1 MGIYTSGIR
10 YREVPDYAAMIP
22 ANEAYDAAFGCAHIL
37 ADCQANDMALFESSI
52 YSDMNEVMALQEGYQ
67 VVNENAFTDVL
78 KKIGEMFKKLIA
90 KIKGIF
96 KAFIAKLGGFA
107 KNGKDLV
114 KKYEKQILKYSNWK
128 DFKVSKIRKPKSGG
142 TSGDIK
148 SQIMTLFKVD
158 KNDGY
163 NVNTINRY
171 KLNLSKGTNE
181 DDVYTPFSKWTTHQ
195 SLKDAETDD
204 IKLEILKTYV
214 SLGGKTYSGDWK
226 DFSTEMTDAL
236 YEDEDTI
243 DGDDDKVSSSTFTSA
258 WVKGVL
264 VDDDKWIDAAEKM
277 NKNLDKWINGIID
290 DINKTHDNLVKQIKD
305 NDPSYVTRADHD
317 FGGSSVKVGKSY
329 SRSKNAMDFTKSDE
343 TEHTLAASIPDAD
356 WDDTPKSIK
365 QYYEDISNNN
375 AHNLKS
381 GTGSK
386 NSGDKINVQN
396 GIQSQIVQKGIQ
408 NMQRVASCEQEV
420 VTKVTSEYMAQ
431 VKFAIAQAKKLWTSA
446 AAWSSTEHK
455 EAYEY
460 YDALGECA
468 AEQVYQNFEAIRG

>member
-128 DFKVSKIRKPKSGG
+128 DFKVSKIRKPKKNNN
-142 TSGDIK
+142 DIK
-148 SQIMTLFKVD
+148 ASIMAVFKVSKD
-158 KNDGY
+158 KGY
-163 NVNTINRY
+163 ETSAGDRY
-171 KLNLSKGTNE
+171 KL
-181 DDVYTPFSKWTTHQ
+181 DYTAGKDKADEMYNPFSGIA
-195 SLKDAETDD
+195 SLENCQKIKDADTDD
-204 IKLEILKTYV
+204 IKNEILKTYV
-214 SLGGKTYSGDWK
+214 DGVTVSEMKE
-226 DFSTEMTDAL
+226 FSTEITEHL
-236 YEDEDTI
+236 YDDEDTF

-290 DINKTHDNLVKQIKD
+290 DINKSHDKLADVMKTGQPTYVERSSNAHKFG
-305 NDPSYVTRADHD
+305 NDTN
-317 FGGSSVKVGKSY
+317 VGKSY
-329 SRSKNAMDFTKSDE
+329 SRTKSVIDFK
-343 TEHTLAASIPDAD
+343 ASELTAKRDAQD
-356 WDDTPKSIK
+356 VDTADKDSSK
-365 QYYEDISNNN
+365 QYVP
-375 AHNLKS
+375 
-381 GTGSK
+381 GSSEGK
-386 NSGDKINVQN
+386 WKEAEQKGANTAE
-396 GIQSQIVQKGIQ
+396 VQKAIQ
-408 NMQRVASCEQEV
+408 AMQRVASCEQEV

>member
-163 NVNTINRY
+163 TVNTVNRY
-171 KLNLSKGTNE
+171 NLNLASGTNE
-181 DDVYTPFSKWTTHQ
+181 DNVYTPFSKWTTHQ

-214 SLGGKTYSGDWK
+214 ALGGGKTYSGDWK

-236 YEDEDTI
+236 YEDEDTLE
-243 DGDDDKVSSSTFTSA
+243 GDDDKVSSSTFTSA

-305 NDPSYVTRADHD
+305 NDPSYVNRADHD

-343 TEHTLAASIPDAD
+343 SDFTAT
-356 WDDTPKSIK
+356 DTKTKSEYDGLK
-365 QYYEDISNNN
+365 PGEKALYEPTDPNDLSQGYKLKTGIN
-375 AHNLKS
+375 AGANK
-381 GTGSK
+381 
-386 NSGDKINVQN
+386 VQN

>member
-96 KAFIAKLGGFA
+96 NAFIAKLGGFA

-128 DFKVSKIRKPKSGG
+128 DFKVSKIRKPKK
-142 TSGDIK
+142 TNDIK
-148 SQIMTLFKVD
+148 ASIMSVFKVSKENGYETSAGDRYTLNMHEESKDTAD
-158 KNDGY
+158 KM
-163 NVNTINRY
+163 
-171 KLNLSKGTNE
+171 
-181 DDVYTPFSKWTTHQ
+181 YTPFTGNG
-195 SLKDAETDD
+195 SLDSCQKIKDADTDD
-204 IKLEILKTYV
+204 IKNTILKTYV
-214 SLGGKTYSGDWK
+214 DGGVTVSEMKE
-226 DFSTEMTDAL
+226 FSTEITEYL
-236 YEDEDTI
+236 YDDEDTF

-290 DINKTHDNLVKQIKD
+290 DINKSHDKLADVMKTGQPTYVQRGSTAHKFG
-305 NDPSYVTRADHD
+305 NDAN
-317 FGGSSVKVGKSY
+317 VGKSY
-329 SRSKNAMDFTKSDE
+329 SRTKSVIDFKASE
-343 TEHTLAASIPDAD
+343 LTAKSGATDIDAADKDAN
-356 WDDTPKSIK
+356 K
-365 QYYEDISNNN
+365 QYIP
-375 AHNLKS
+375 
-381 GTGSK
+381 
-386 NSGDKINVQN
+386 GDAEGKWKEAEQN
-396 GIQSQIVQKGIQ
+396 GADTAEVQKAIQ
-408 NMQRVASCEQEV
+408 AMQRVASCEQEV

>member
-96 KAFIAKLGGFA
+96 NAFIAKLGGFA

-128 DFKVSKIRKPKSGG
+128 DFKVSKIRKPKNNN
-142 TSGDIK
+142 DIK
-148 SQIMTLFKVD
+148 ASIMAVFKVGD
-158 KNDGY
+158 KGY
-163 NVNTINRY
+163 TTSAGERY
-171 KLNLSKGTNE
+171 TLNMHEAQNGTADKMYN
-181 DDVYTPFSKWTTHQ
+181 PFSNGPLDSCQKI
-195 SLKDAETDD
+195 KDADTDD
-204 IKLEILKTYV
+204 IKNTILKTYV
-214 SLGGKTYSGDWK
+214 DGVTVSEMKE
-226 DFSTEMTDAL
+226 FSTEITEHL
-236 YEDEDTI
+236 YDDEDTF

-290 DINKTHDNLVKQIKD
+290 DINKSHDKLADVMKTGQPTHVKRGSEAHKFG
-305 NDPSYVTRADHD
+305 NDAN
-317 FGGSSVKVGKSY
+317 VGKSY
-329 SRSKNAMDFTKSDE
+329 SRTKSVIDFKASELTAKSGGKIDIDDADKEADKQYIKNANGKWDE
-343 TEHTLAASIPDAD
+343 AEQTGAD
-356 WDDTPKSIK
+356 TA
-365 QYYEDISNNN
+365 E
-375 AHNLKS
+375 
-381 GTGSK
+381 
-386 NSGDKINVQN
+386 
-396 GIQSQIVQKGIQ
+396 VQKAIQ
-408 NMQRVASCEQEV
+408 AMQRVASCEQEV

>member
-128 DFKVSKIRKPKSGG
+128 DFKVSKIRKPKSAHAN
-142 TSGDIK
+142 IK
-148 SQIMTLFKVD
+148 SAIQATFNID
-158 KNDGY
+158 KTDGY
-163 NVNTINRY
+163 TLNTGDRY
-171 KLNLSKGTNE
+171 KLKINDATGEDSIYVPWTNW
-181 DDVYTPFSKWTTHQ
+181 TPKKVRES
-195 SLKDAETDD
+195 ETDD

-214 SLGGKTYSGDWK
+214 KQTNGPSVSDWK
-226 DFSTEMTDAL
+226 DFSNDITEYL
-236 YEDEDTI
+236 YEDEDTF
-243 DGDDDKVSSSTFTSA
+243 DGDDDKVSSSTFTSD

-290 DINKTHDNLVKQIKD
+290 DINKTHDNLVDQIKD
-305 NDPSYVTRADHD
+305 NTPSYVNRSSDAHN
-317 FGGSSVKVGKSY
+317 FGGDSIKVGKSY
-329 SRSKNAMDFTKSDE
+329 SRTKNVMTFTKSDDHE
-343 TEHTLAASIPDAD
+343 LKDKIPDAE
-356 WDDTPKSIK
+356 WDATPDYIK
-365 QYYEDISNNN
+365 QHYN
-375 AHNLKS
+375 ATSSSGKHELK
-381 GTGSK
+381 TGDGAK
-386 NSGDKINVQN
+386 KSGDKVNK
-396 GIQSQIVQKGIQ
+396 GIESQIVQKGIQ
-408 NMQRVASCEQEV
+408 AMQRVASCEQEV